1 MTAHH
6 PPLPELGQ
14 RWTTARKQTVVE
26 AVRLG
31 GLTLSEVCQRY
42 ALSVEEF
49 AAWQT
54 ALARYGRPGLRSTRL
69 QIYRDTEPGASHQGR
84 PRHYYAACH
93 S

>member
-31 GLTLSEVCQRY
+31 GLTLSEACQRY

-54 ALARYGRPGLRSTRL
+54 ALARYGRPGLRSTRI
-69 QIYRDTEPGASHQGR
+69 QVYRDTEPGAPKKE
-84 PRHYYAACH
+84 PRTYHACCH